1 MASPL
6 GEKKQFHPGKP
17 TGHARLR
24 HEQLSGSPSPAA
36 LDARF
41 PRDFSAADETLRVA
55 PLRLAERKL
64 KRRSSIAEGHI
75 AQLRAQ
81 LRGEIPVPPE
91 ENIFPPS
98 PTPEPA
104 TLQRSAAHINLL
116 SLAGESPHVSSS
128 ASPGPSSEYAR
139 GRARAAE
146 LPSAFPGFERRW
158 TPIQEAVAKDQLS
171 PRSKNPYG
179 ASDLPF
185 PQLNMTWSPERSES
199 KKKPGVLARD
209 EPSPLFQQP
218 SLGHARNA
226 SSQSAFDLEK
236 KRPTERTLLPRLE
249 TSYTRVATKEPDFG
263 VTPTSPYPSLRPRHV
278 PFVVKGFEQPTRD
291 SVPRLTFDPPEE
303 MKQDAQTAV
312 PSPRATTTPTTTTP
326 TTATPTTV
334 TPTMTTPSGHKPS
347 KSEGS
352 SRGTSKTLASFFSW
366 RRNKNP
372 TVPKDPRPPSI
383 AWNPFERTAPQPPSA
398 SAWVHG
404 EAVDEDEVD
413 ERTAFFR
420 AKASEQ
426 ASTAKGKEPQ
436 AAYSVGTLPRPQQ
449 RGRSRPPV
457 TADMFSSA
465 VQRKASKES
474 VKSHPTAS
482 HNEDTPPPPPV
493 PRLPDSYRGI
503 QRTDPQQRDPSYN
516 PPTNA
521 LEAAAAAAATEAS
534 ASISQRRTRRF
545 NRQDASYMAVP
556 SESSL
561 RSAFTRSSK
570 KPAPGSTDQK

>member
-6 GEKKQFHPGKP
+6 GEKKQFQPGKP

-24 HEQLSGSPSPAA
+24 HEQLSGPSSPAF
-36 LDARF
+36 DARF
-41 PRDFSAADETLRVA
+41 PRDFTTPDESLRVA

-64 KRRSSIAEGHI
+64 KRRSSISEGQI

-81 LRGEIPVPPE
+81 LRGEIKVPPE

-98 PTPEPA
+98 PTLEPA
-104 TLQRSAAHINLL
+104 TLQRSTAHVNLP
-116 SLAGESPHVSSS
+116 SLADKPSHVSS
-128 ASPGPSSEYAR
+128 ASPVPSEYAR
-139 GRARAAE
+139 GKARAAE

-158 TPIQEAVAKDQLS
+158 TPIQESVAENQL
-171 PRSKNPYG
+171 PLRKNPYG
-179 ASDLPF
+179 ASDHPF
-185 PQLNMTWSPERSES
+185 PQLNLTWSPERSENK
-199 KKKPGVLARD
+199 KKKPGVLLARD
-209 EPSPLFQQP
+209 EPSPLFKEP

-249 TSYTRVATKEPDFG
+249 SSYTRLATKEPDFG

-278 PFVVKGFEQPTRD
+278 PFVVKGFNQPTRD

-303 MKQDAQTAV
+303 MKKDVQTAV
-312 PSPRATTTPTTTTP
+312 PSPPATAPT
-326 TTATPTTV
+326 
-334 TPTMTTPSGHKPS
+334 SGHSSSHKPS

-352 SRGTSKTLASFFSW
+352 SRGASKALASFFSW

-383 AWNPFERTAPQPPSA
+383 AWNPFERSAPQPPSA

-404 EAVDEDEVD
+404 EAEDEEEVD

-420 AKASEQ
+420 AKASKQ
-426 ASTAKGKEPQ
+426 ASPAKGREQQ

-449 RGRSRPPV
+449 RGRGRQPV

-465 VQRKASKES
+465 LRRKASKET
-474 VKSHPTAS
+474 VKSRPSAS
-482 HNEDTPPPPPV
+482 NEDMPPPPV
-493 PRLPDSYRGI
+493 PPLPESYRGI
-503 QRTDPQQRDPSYN
+503 HRTNPQQRDLSYN

-521 LEAAAAAAATEAS
+521 LEAAAAAAASAS
-534 ASISQRRTRRF
+534 ASIAQRRTRRF
-545 NRQDASYMAVP
+545 NRQDGPYMAVA

-561 RSAFTRSSK
+561 RSAFTRSGPK